1 MKLFLSILPILA
13 SSLVSTRAYGTE
25 GSPGENPSFRPLSRR
40 TRSSTTTSPSPRH
53 SSSAA
58 PAVYTNICGPPVSQK
73 KKPPLPFFSSFL
85 SEVCCIVPNSKCCQC
100 DDLCTCDSHG
110 HMNCHSNPWFCYD
123 TCCKKE

>member
-13 SSLVSTRAYGTE
+13 SFLVATRAYGTE
-25 GSPGENPSFRPLSRR
+25 GPPGENPGLRPHSRR
-40 TRSSTTTSPSPRH
+40 MHSSTTTSPSPHH

-58 PAVYTNICGPPVSQK
+58 PAVYTNTCGPP
-73 KKPPLPFFSSFL
+73 
-85 SEVCCIVPNSKCCQC
+85 C

-123 TCCKKE
+123 TCCRKE